1 MEILKL
7 IISFTS
13 GGFAGAIF
21 KTLIDNHNNKIQLLD
36 CNYVE
41 DEVIST
47 LPVMYGDT
55 THNNLHFKKFK
66 IVNTTNRDLSEIK
79 IIFSFEPNAIV
90 AKWNTYSK
98 AGADIPKGNIYQKKN
113 ECHFVIK
120 HFNRKEEIE
129 INLEIGNVNEDK
141 FNIIEQ
147 NITGVKV
154 QYKDKRK
161 PKAKKIVKLVEKRD
175 LNASS

>member
-7 IISFTS
+7 IISFIS

-21 KTLIDNHNNKIQLLD
+21 KTMVDKHNNRIQLLD

-66 IVNTTNRDLSEIK
+66 IVNTTNRDLTEIK
-79 IIFSFEPNAIV
+79 IIFSFEINSIV

-113 ECHFVIK
+113 ECQFVIK
-120 HFNRKEEIE
+120 NFNRREEIE

-175 LNASS
+175 LSAV